1 MPLPLK
7 YFTAFRPSLVSG
19 HFTTALGAIWDSSS
33 PSFTM
38 PSKSVATTS
47 RLTSPGTIEQI
58 SSTSGRNGR
67 FSLAINEG
75 LVVTP
80 STTPSA
86 TPSLIS
92 LTFAVSRKIFIASS
106 LAIGSLSLDSHVRA
120 RAHFL
125 EDAGITLNLAH
136 DVHRAGG
143 AALVAATGR
152 RGPEEDAEGVAGRP
166 VGEIAQVDHLARRFG
181 GGRHTDVEIDLVAPR
196 RALRLD
202 RQRIPD
208 GARRLRV
215 VELRHGRHRPCRDPN
230 PPLHAHEQ
238 VRRRLG
244 RVSSTHGIGAGSSGW
259 AGRRRV
265 DGVSRTR
272 VAGGRERGWRR
283 ARRGGKGPVPDQR
296 RRTRC
301 AGRGPSRIGAAEAC
315 RVVVSPPAGPAAS
328 RAPGPLPLSVS
339 LILSE
344 RRVERC
350 AISDRGPGFALDRQ
364 RPGARGG
371 G

>member
-1 MPLPLK
+1 MPLPER
-7 YFTAFRPSLVSG
+7 YFTALRPSLVSG
-19 HFTTALGAIWDSSS
+19 HFTTALGATCASSS

-92 LTFAVSRKIFIASS
+92 VTLAVSRKIFIASS
-106 LAIGSLSLDSHVRA
+106 LAIGSLWFDSHARA

-125 EDAGITLNLAH
+125 EDAGITLNPAH

-215 VELRHGRHRPCRDPN
+215 VELRLGRHRPRRDPN
-230 PPLHAHEQ
+230 PPLHREQ

-244 RVSSTHGIGAGSSGW
+244 RVSSTPAPPGARLT
-259 AGRRRV
+259 AGVGRW
-265 DGVSRTR
+265 GVPSPRCRQPRSRPGAAKRCADTQ
-272 VAGGRERGWRR
+272 R
-283 ARRGGKGPVPDQR
+283 ARRRALRDQR
-296 RRTRC
+296 PRTRL
-301 AGRGPSRIGAAEAC
+301 RPRQ
-315 RVVVSPPAGPAAS
+315 PAP
-328 RAPGPLPLSVS
+328 RHT
-339 LILSE
+339 
-344 RRVERC
+344 RR
-350 AISDRGPGFALDRQ
+350 
-364 RPGARGG
+364 RPRPARGRPRADTG
-371 G
+371 